1 MFDHIERLIAIHN
14 QLFRTKYTEE
24 EIMQAMV
31 DTPEVQ

>member
-14 QLFRTKYTEE
+14 QLFRSKYTEE
-24 EIMQAMV
+24 EIVEAVV

>member
-31 DTPEVQ
+31 DAPEVQ